1 MKRTTMKNAPNLP
14 KVAGQNS
21 ASATAPA
28 PQHAAPAAPVLGDL
42 SRRLQGMKGNAI
54 TLPVCGRD
62 VTFTLETVV
71 PGMVEKATMVWAG
84 NERDQSLL
92 TQAALDDLIPSFL
105 TSGQQNPA
113 FGRKIS
119 GIIEI
124 ADGSRRRQTAIFTG
138 SEYRVLVGELDDKQM
153 AWLSEIGNDYRPTSA
168 YERGKRY
175 ARRLENEFDGNIS
188 KLAEEEGIDRK
199 IITRCVNAARLP
211 REIIGLFAHPGEL
224 SARAG
229 DALAKQYATNEDAMF
244 SFALH
249 LESRKKRGELFET
262 EQLIQMLHNVVG
274 KPPKQE
280 IRERVFSK
288 GAVAKYQGETIV
300 LKLNQSKLPDGLIAK
315 IEALIEEHTGK
326 ADSVAE
332 KVNAQ
337 LSSIEEAVQAMKA
350 AAKKAGIELSEDN
363 IKGHLPAAMKI
374 LNDRGTREEK
384 KLAIYES
391 IQLHFGK

>member
-14 KVAGQNS
+14 KVSGQNS
-21 ASATAPA
+21 ATATAPA

-71 PGMVEKATMVWAG
+71 PEMVEKATMVWAG

-124 ADGSRRRQTAIFTG
+124 ADGSRRRQTAIFTS
-138 SEYRVLVGELDDKQM
+138 SEYRVLVGELDDEQM

-175 ARRLENEFDGNIS
+175 ARRLVNEFGGNVS
-188 KLAEEEGIDRK
+188 KLAEAENISRK
-199 IITRCVNAARLP
+199 IIMRCIKTAELP
-211 REIIGLFAHPGEL
+211 REILGLFSNPNEL

-229 DALAKQYATNEDAMF
+229 EALAKAYDANKDAMF
-244 SFALH
+244 AFAQHLSRRIRAGERFDTDDLLDQLHKIAEKPARAAPRERLFGKGIKAKYKGDSVSFQLSNVPPA
-249 LESRKKRGELFET
+249 
-262 EQLIQMLHNVVG
+262 LIQKIEKLLETHQAEQQQTVSDAVNEAFL
-274 KPPKQE
+274 E
-280 IRERVFSK
+280 ID
-288 GAVAKYQGETIV
+288 AVTNFIRMAAANLKYEISPNEIQSLIPFTRTV
-300 LKLNQSKLPDGLIAK
+300 LKTTQ
-315 IEALIEEHTGK
+315 T
-326 ADSVAE
+326 
-332 KVNAQ
+332 
-337 LSSIEEAVQAMKA
+337 
-350 AAKKAGIELSEDN
+350 
-363 IKGHLPAAMKI
+363 
-374 LNDRGTREEK
+374 NDE
-384 KLAIYES
+384 KLATVSDEITTRYV
-391 IQLHFGK
+391 L